1 MKKVEEVKTYFENIF
16 PQKANRFEFVEV
28 GDGYSLLKLIPSNA
42 DLRPGGTISG
52 PSMFE
57 LADCAFYTA
66 ILWKDSDPMSVTVNS
81 SMDFFNRPNN
91 KSLFAKAKIR
101 KFGKKLVVGEVI
113 LFSDNEEN
121 LVAQALMTYA
131 RAVKK

>member
-1 MKKVEEVKTYFENIF
+1 MKNVEEVKTYFDEIF
-16 PQKANRFEFVEV
+16 PQKADRFEFIEV
-28 GDGYSLLKLIPSNA
+28 GDGYSLLQLIPSTS

-57 LADCAFYTA
+57 LADCAFYA
-66 ILWKDSDPMSVTVNS
+66 AVLWKDPDPMSVTINS
-81 SMDFFNRPNN
+81 SMDFFNRPGN
-91 KSLFAKAKIR
+91 KKLFARAKIR

-113 LFSDNEEN
+113 LFSDVEEN